1 MEEEKG
7 DEVGQSYQPAVS
19 QFKQPIRE
27 PDSVSAEFA
36 MSELNLAFSLL
47 KVAETASGLKRRSQV
62 WQEASAIC
70 DGML

>member
-1 MEEEKG
+1 
-7 DEVGQSYQPAVS
+7 
-19 QFKQPIRE
+19 
-27 PDSVSAEFA
+27 